1 VLRVSENRR
10 RCAVTYQTCVPTWA
24 TTTRLQ
30 FLYLDYWSGDD
41 TVSLSVPIG
50 EVDPRSRGECGSGW

>member
-1 VLRVSENRR
+1 VRGDLSDLRADLGHYS
-10 RCAVTYQTCVPTWA
+10 
-24 TTTRLQ
+24 RLQ

-50 EVDPRSRGECGSGW
+50 EVDPRSRGECGSGWWKTGGL